1 MKNVFWPTILM
12 SNERPCFLFAQIYS
26 YIFLFF
32 LITNFSF
39 IFSPEIKLN
48 ALYFPQFSHFLHLA
62 LKKELVILFNLIFSG
77 KAMLNEKY
85 VANEYMTT
93 TITITFQCISG
104 TTAKFTMTINCLN
117 FERFPQFL
125 PIFIP
130 KILYSDKI
138 YQKLPYI

>member
-1 MKNVFWPTILM
+1 MKGHVSFSRKFIL
-12 SNERPCFLFAQIYS
+12 
-26 YIFLFF
+26 IFFFF

-77 KAMLNEKY
+77 KDMLNGKY

-93 TITITFQCISG
+93 TITITFQCTSG
-104 TTAKFTMTINCLN
+104 STAKFKMTINCLN

-130 KILYSDKI
+130 KNIVFR
-138 YQKLPYI
+138 